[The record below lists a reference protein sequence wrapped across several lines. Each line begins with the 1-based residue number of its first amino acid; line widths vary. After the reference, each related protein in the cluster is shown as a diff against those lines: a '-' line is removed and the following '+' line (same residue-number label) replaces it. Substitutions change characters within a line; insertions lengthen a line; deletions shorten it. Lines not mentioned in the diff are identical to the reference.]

1 MLSSSSAKIS
11 PIHSSLVPICSFFY
25 VWSLGTW
32 CCCLIVAISFL
43 ACHHE
48 RAPPSSD
55 LRWGVT
61 VPYPKLAA
69 ELPDRCK
76 LSPSSSRDGR
86 AESVFGATTGFGV
99 VPSSTNT
106 DPSPPPAPGIHSVYA
121 PTEVALAPLL
131 RRPCT
136 CRFISAYC
144 RPGDSGLVG
153 MERTESRGDKGSDSG
168 DQADSSSTSMVDGT
182 SVAYCGVG
190 DCERIRAHLSVGG
203 KRRSTQ
209 VKVAHLQHNK
219 HQRSQI
225 EAEVGGKPDLV
236 GLDTRFDLCH
246 PLYVYQRL
254 IL

>member
-1 MLSSSSAKIS
+1 VCVCVLGEERGTG
-11 PIHSSLVPICSFFY
+11 
-25 VWSLGTW
+25 LGTEW
-32 CCCLIVAISFL
+32 TA
-43 ACHHE
+43 
-48 RAPPSSD
+48 
-55 LRWGVT
+55 
-61 VPYPKLAA
+61 Y
-69 ELPDRCK
+69 
-76 LSPSSSRDGR
+76 
-86 AESVFGATTGFGV
+86 
-99 VPSSTNT
+99 
-106 DPSPPPAPGIHSVYA
+106 
-121 PTEVALAPLL
+121 
-131 RRPCT
+131 
-136 CRFISAYC
+136 SAYC

-203 KRRSTQ
+203 KRRSTH

-246 PLYVYQRL
+246 L
-254 IL
+254 